1 MKQISTRI
9 IIALALMLISSVSA
23 THARNFRDSSARKVV
38 YDCYSVDQ
46 EPEFPGGETAMLKF
60 INQERN
66 YPIDAYR
73 NRVQGR
79 VTCGFVVTSAG
90 RITDVEVLR
99 GVSPSLDR
107 EAMRVINRMP
117 AWRAGRLSNAAVP
130 VYYILTIPFRL

>member
-1 MKQISTRI
+1 MLLVSSAAIS
-9 IIALALMLISSVSA
+9 VQ
-23 THARNFRDSSARKVV
+23 ARNFRDTSSRKIV

-60 INQERN
+60 INKERN
-66 YPIDAYR
+66 YPRDAYR

-79 VTCGFVVTSAG
+79 VTCGFVVTPAG

-107 EAMRVINRMP
+107 EAMRVISQMP
-117 AWRAGRLSNAAVP
+117 LWRAGRLSNAAVP